1 MSGELSVAQL
11 VEAARRDVAAKPAPS
26 VKTASAQ
33 APTDIGTDTATL
45 LSLAKIGKQLA
56 ERMAA
61 AEKRAADDLEGKSG
75 VQSSGPAS
83 GEDKGTLVTTGT
95 KPDQHFVAPTGKTDT
110 SASSGPYGVPDQTS
124 AKPGPDSLVPGVGDN
139 PTQTT
144 PPTKTGAMD
153 PVRTVHDNYASAA
166 AKLGQAGVAQPNT
179 ATGPL
184 AALGGGKP
192 ESTQASSDTSGGD
205 KPPTTEEGVKG
216 TTRQETH
223 RDAVA
228 ATQDKEKSLP
238 GTTEAATSSVEG
250 ALDKVLDEAK
260 MSSVKAAAF
269 RQWYGQLDP
278 NSKLACALR
287 NRMAAKMGQ
296 VDPTI
301 PPPTPPAPGIT
312 GGGTLRGV
320 GGGVDLPGADRGA
333 PPVRPAPPV
342 R

>member
-83 GEDKGTLVTTGT
+83 GGDKGTLVTTGT
-95 KPDQHFVAPTGKTDT
+95 KPDQHFVAPTGKTDI

-139 PTQTT
+139 PKQTT
-144 PPTKTGAMD
+144 PPEKTGAVD

-192 ESTQASSDTSGGD
+192 EASQASSDTSGGD

-238 GTTEAATSSVEG
+238 GTTQAATSSVEG

-260 MSSVKAAAF
+260 MSSIKAAAF

-301 PPPTPPAPGIT
+301 PPPTLPPPQVIPLQNTQGSALGPNLTESMRGTRPPAPK
-312 GGGTLRGV
+312 
-320 GGGVDLPGADRGA
+320 
-333 PPVRPAPPV
+333 PAP
-342 R
+342 